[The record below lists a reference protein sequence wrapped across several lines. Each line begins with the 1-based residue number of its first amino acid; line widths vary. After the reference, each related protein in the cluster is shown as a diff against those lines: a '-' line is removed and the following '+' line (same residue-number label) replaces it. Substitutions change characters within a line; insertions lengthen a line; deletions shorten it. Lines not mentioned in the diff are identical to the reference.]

1 MRQHLTKLGLASSVL
16 ALALAGPSIALA
28 LPPHASVH
36 AQVANTN
43 ATTNDGSS
51 EASLHQ
57 PTTDQTRLAAAKL
70 RACQNREN
78 AINNIMSRIDT
89 RAQNQ
94 LTLFGTIAARVENFY
109 TSKSRS
115 ISNYDQLLA
124 AITLA
129 KSQAETDLSTME
141 ANSSFS
147 CTANNPRGMVTAF
160 QGYLKTEINDLQNYR
175 TSVKDLIV
183 AVAQANGVNV
193 SDQSNAQGGQQ

>member
-1 MRQHLTKLGLASSVL
+1 MRKHLTKLGLASSVL

-28 LPPHASVH
+28 LPPHASVR
-36 AQVANTN
+36 AQAANTN
-43 ATTNDGSS
+43 ASINDGSS
-51 EASLHQ
+51 GASLNQ
-57 PTTDQTRLAAAKL
+57 PTTGQTHLAAAKL
-70 RACQNREN
+70 RACQNREA

-109 TSKSRS
+109 TSKSKS

-147 CTANNPRGMVTAF
+147 CTANNPKGMVTAF
-160 QGYLKTEINDLQNYR
+160 QGYLKTEINDLQSYR
-175 TSVKDLIV
+175 TSVKNLIV
-183 AVAQANGVNV
+183 AVAQANGVTV